1 MYPAPFEYHA
11 PSSVDEA
18 VSLLAR
24 YEDDAKLLA
33 GGHSLIPVMKLR
45 FAQPKHLIDLR
56 KVAGLAGIREV
67 AGAIVVG
74 AMTRYAAVERSN
86 LVRGRLPILAEAVSV
101 IGDPLVRSMGT
112 VGGSL
117 AHADPGADLPAVAL
131 ALEAELIARGR
142 NNRARTIPAR
152 EFFRGML
159 ATALE
164 PTEVLTEVRFPIPDG
179 QWGGAY
185 EKHKHP
191 ASGYALV
198 GVAAVLTVDGDMIS
212 RARVGL
218 TGIGTTPS
226 RAAAVEEALTG
237 QRAGDPLFAEAA
249 ERAAEGVDIRE
260 DASGDA
266 EYKTALAAAVVRR
279 ALRRAAENARP

>member
-1 MYPAPFEYHA
+1 MYPAPFEYHT

-18 VSLLAR
+18 VSLLAE

-45 FAQPKHLIDLR
+45 FAAPKHLIDLR
-56 KVAGLAGIREV
+56 KVDGLAGIRE
-67 AGAIVVG
+67 AQGAIVVG

-131 ALEAELIARGR
+131 ALEAEMVVRGR
-142 NNRARTIPAR
+142 GDRARTIPAR
-152 EFFRGML
+152 DFFLGML
-159 ATALE
+159 STALE
-164 PTEVLTEVRFPIPDG
+164 PTEVLTEVRFPIPEA

-198 GVAAVLTVDGDMIS
+198 GVAAVIALRGDTIS
-212 RARVGL
+212 QARVAL

-226 RAAAVEEALTG
+226 RATAVEQAITG
-237 QRAGDPLFAEAA
+237 QRASDQLFSSAA

-260 DASGDA
+260 DASGDR
-266 EYKTALAAAVVRR
+266 EYKTALAAAVMRR
-279 ALRRAAENARP
+279 ALHRAAEAARP